1 MTGSQLVTRAL
12 YPRFGPRR
20 IMVGG
25 LLIVTAM
32 LVLMAQVTADAN
44 LWLVRLIMLG
54 FGVGMS
60 CVFVPS
66 QAASLATISHAL
78 TSKASVFNAG
88 KQLGGA
94 IGVALLTTVLA
105 AIGPTREVADH
116 VTANLAAYHG
126 GFLAAAVIAAAV
138 AFTIH
143 DADAAATMVLRRR
156 GGAVTQAEEPA
167 PAPTR

>member
-1 MTGSQLVTRAL
+1 MAGSQLVTRAL

-60 CVFVPS
+60 CVFVPA

-126 GFLAAAVIAAAV
+126 GFLAAAVIAV